1 VTDDAP
7 ALDGFWQRVVREV
20 ADDLASDALDRD
32 RAGKAPHD
40 EVARL
45 REAGLPALLTPP
57 GPPGRGTA
65 WPWACAAVR
74 RTAAADGSVGE
85 LLGRHAA
92 LSWTARFFAPPER
105 AAALERAAGDEGWL
119 WGGDTGAYG
128 SGGGHLAA
136 LEPLLLTPAGNGWLL
151 GGSREFATAVGVA
164 DRLVVDAVRADTGD
178 VLVLVADP
186 AHPAVT
192 SDPAEGRFG
201 QRLAGAGTVHF
212 DDVPIPAEQVLGP
225 AAQDEHATV
234 PFTTLAPLALR
245 LMLANVALGVAE
257 GALAEAG
264 DAGRAGAFGTGPLV
278 PPDAAGWRPSGIEV
292 DSDALLAYGE
302 LALAVHTA
310 AAVVDG
316 ATAAMDRALGAGRD
330 LTADQRAET
339 AVAVAAAETLAD
351 RTALL
356 VGERVLGLADSDGL
370 DRFWRNAR
378 ALVGRGLPAGA
389 LRSIGDH
396 FLHAAH
402 RAGHWTL
409 SVGPY

>member
-1 VTDDAP
+1 MTGDAP
-7 ALDGFWQRVVREV
+7 APDTFWQRVVREV

-32 RAGKAPHD
+32 RAGKPPYD

-45 REAGLPALLTPP
+45 REAGLPAVLTPP
-57 GPPGRGTA
+57 GPDGRGTA

-92 LSWTARFFAPPER
+92 LSWSARFFAAPER
-105 AAALERAAGDEGWL
+105 AAVLERTAADAGWL

-128 SGGGHLAA
+128 AGGGHLAA
-136 LEPLLLTPAGNGWLL
+136 AEPLFLTPVADGFLL
-151 GGSREFATAVGVA
+151 GGSREFATAVGLA
-164 DRLVVDAVRADTGD
+164 DRLALDAVRTDTGD
-178 VLVLVADP
+178 ALVVVVDP
-186 AHPAVT
+186 AHPAVAG
-192 SDPAEGRFG
+192 DPTPGRFG

-212 DDVPIPAEQVLGP
+212 DDVPIAPDQVLGA

-234 PFTTLAPLALR
+234 PFATLAPLALR

-264 DAGRAGAFGTGPLV
+264 DAGRAGGFGPGPYGAAD
-278 PPDAAGWRPSGIEV
+278 PAGWRPPGADI
-292 DSDALLAYGE
+292 DADALLAYGE

-310 AAVVDG
+310 AAVVTG
-316 ATAAMDRALGAGRD
+316 ANDAMDDSLGAGRE

-339 AVAVAAAETLAD
+339 AVAVASAETVAT

-356 VGERVLGLADSDGL
+356 VGERVLGLADSEGL

-378 ALVGRGLPAGA
+378 VLVGRGLPAVA

-396 FLHAAH
+396 FLHTAH
-402 RAGHWTL
+402 RASPQWM
-409 SVGPY
+409 